1 MNGAG
6 KYSWKINMKSSKIII
21 LRERKISLNKRT
33 KRRTGRRKRNT
44 RRLKGSRKRKR
55 RTGRMKGRRER
66 RRGSLLEVCDSIGE
80 CLLIPIIY
88 E

>member
-1 MNGAG
+1 
-6 KYSWKINMKSSKIII
+6 MKSSKIII
-21 LRERKISLNKRT
+21 LRERKISLNKRN
-33 KRRTGRRKRNT
+33 KRRTGRRNRNT

-55 RTGRMKGRRER
+55 RTGRMKGRRES
-66 RRGSLLEVCDSIGE
+66 RRGSLLEVCDSLGE

>member
-1 MNGAG
+1 
-6 KYSWKINMKSSKIII
+6 MKSSKIII
-21 LRERKISLNKRT
+21 LRERKINLNKRSNRS